1 MTDMADL
8 HTPYDGSSPPFTIGL
23 SRLDPDSWLDID
35 HRLESY
41 IAEKCR
47 LTRDRFDDVFIA
59 ETGTEEAQREV
70 ADLISAHLCNRG
82 IVTPSTASARTDDGT
97 LPTLHRAALQ
107 VQEDLV
113 LMRRGADGWR
123 LAAASL
129 CFPSSWSLHE
139 KYGRPMHQIHAPV
152 PGFQQGSRNAG
163 LIERMF
169 DNLRPDMPVMR
180 WNWSVYGDDR
190 LFHPEGHEVGPGRF
204 GSGPVADNV
213 YLRLERQTLS
223 KLPASGDILFT
234 IRIYVDPLERLER
247 HPEGTTLATAIA
259 DQVKALSPAE
269 RAYKGLAKEQ
279 NRLLARLAM
288 IGQS

>member
-1 MTDMADL
+1 M
-8 HTPYDGSSPPFTIGL
+8 
-23 SRLDPDSWLDID
+23 
-35 HRLESY
+35 
-41 IAEKCR
+41 
-47 LTRDRFDDVFIA
+47 
-59 ETGTEEAQREV
+59 
-70 ADLISAHLCNRG
+70 
-82 IVTPSTASARTDDGT
+82 
-97 LPTLHRAALQ
+97 
-107 VQEDLV
+107 
-113 LMRRGADGWR
+113 LMRKGADGWR

-139 KYGRPMHQIHAPV
+139 KHGRPMHQIHAPV

-190 LFHPEGHEVGPGRF
+190 LFHPDGHEVGPGRF

-234 IRIYVDPLERLER
+234 VRIYVDPLERLER
-247 HPEGTTLATAIA
+247 HPEGTTLAAAIA